1 MMNLLRIAV
10 RGPNET
16 DHKRL
21 YPNYHYT
28 GEWKI
33 VNISIDGF
41 HTVDGI
47 NYYRI
52 IVKSNDNKTWEV
64 VRRYSD
70 FTDLNFHLNQMEK
83 HINSSVSSNDLTMP
97 RPSVVSIDE
106 SVGSNNQSGDG
117 GIVANGIFDTMQN
130 PLPSKNLN
138 TRNFHIVPL
147 SAADLENRRIGLHN
161 WLSEILLLSTSD
173 VLGEVQQKRVQYE
186 LNWFLEAG
194 DNLN

>member
-1 MMNLLRIAV
+1 MKALRIAFK
-10 RGPNET
+10 GPNEA

-33 VNISIDGF
+33 VQTSINEF
-41 HTVDGI
+41 HTAEGI
-47 NYYRI
+47 NYFKI
-52 IVKSNDNKTWEV
+52 SVKSNDNKNWEV
-64 VRRYSD
+64 IRRYSD

-83 HINSSVSSNDLTMP
+83 HINSSVSSNDLSLP
-97 RPSVVSIDE
+97 RPSITSADE
-106 SVGSNNQSGDG
+106 TVESNKG
-117 GIVANGIFDTMQN
+117 GEGGEASNGIFDAMLN
-130 PLPSKNLN
+130 PLPRKNLN
-138 TRNFHIVPL
+138 TRKFHMFPL
-147 SAADLENRRIGLHN
+147 SSASLENRRLGLHN
-161 WLSEILLLSTSD
+161 WLSEILLLSTSE